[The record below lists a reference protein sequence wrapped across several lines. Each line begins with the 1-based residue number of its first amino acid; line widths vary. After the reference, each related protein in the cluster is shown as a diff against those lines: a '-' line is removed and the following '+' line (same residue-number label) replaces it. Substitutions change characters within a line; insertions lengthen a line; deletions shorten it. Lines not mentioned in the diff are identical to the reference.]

1 MKKSLLNP
9 LVDLGTASMLSPNP
23 FRSVLAYTIIVMAL
37 FCVPSY
43 FAIQSTI
50 MEEKYKATQEIVE
63 WVDAHEKSIFE
74 NEHFNIP
81 RSVRFRINIYDANH
95 QLLYKG
101 IGEPLSDFTFKV
113 RVVYPFLYY
122 QKEIKKER
130 ELLYLVVELQ
140 LNYAKIIFITTMLFF
155 IVLFLIYLMSN
166 VFIHSSIYPYKKM
179 QRYMNDF
186 FNDSMHELKTPLGV
200 ININV
205 ELLSHYVD
213 SSKHLQR
220 IKAATKQM
228 QMTYEDVE
236 YYIKHKKVTYN
247 KEPINLSEYLN
258 QRIAFFEDISIS
270 KSITLEHSVA
280 ENMMIYMSKVELQRI
295 IDNTLSNAIK
305 YSFFQ
310 GKVEIK
316 LYLKD
321 EDHCIL
327 SFQDYG
333 QGIKDL
339 YKVFQRFERED
350 SVQGG
355 FGLGLNI
362 VQNICNKND
371 IDINIE
377 SYENKGS
384 CFTYIFR
391 LDKKKLLDSVDD
403 DVTKGER

>member
-1 MKKSLLNP
+1 
-9 LVDLGTASMLSPNP
+9 MLSPNP
-23 FRSVLAYTIIVMAL
+23 FRSVLVYTLIVMAL

-50 MEEKYKATQEIVE
+50 MEEKYKATQEILE
-63 WVDAHEKSIFE
+63 WVNAHEKSVFE
-74 NEHFNIP
+74 QEHFEPP
-81 RSVRFRINIYDANH
+81 RSVRFHINIYSATH
-95 QLLYKG
+95 TLLYQG
-101 IGEPLSDFTFKV
+101 IHESLTDFNFKV
-113 RVVYPFLYY
+113 RVIYPFLYY
-122 QKEIKKER
+122 QKEIQKGS
-130 ELLYLVVELQ
+130 ELFYLVVELQ
-140 LNYAKIIFITTMLFF
+140 LNYAKIIFVTTMLFF
-155 IVLFLIYLMSN
+155 IVLFLVYLMSN
-166 VFIHSSIYPYKKM
+166 IFIHSSIYPYQKM

-205 ELLSHYVD
+205 ELLSSYID

-247 KEPINLSEYLN
+247 KEKLNLSEYLN
-258 QRIAFFEDISIS
+258 ARIAFFEDISAS
-270 KSITLEHSVA
+270 KSIVLEHQV
-280 ENMMIYMSKVELQRI
+280 EPDLMIYMSKVELQRI

-316 LYLKD
+316 LFFKD
-321 EDHCIL
+321 EEHCVL

-391 LDKKKLLDSVDD
+391 LDKKKLLDRVDD
-403 DVTKGER
+403 DEVKGER

>member
-1 MKKSLLNP
+1 
-9 LVDLGTASMLSPNP
+9 MLSLNP
-23 FRSVLAYTIIVMAL
+23 FRSVLVYTLIVMAL

-50 MEEKYKATQEIVE
+50 MEEKYKATQEILE
-63 WVDAHEKSIFE
+63 WVDAHERSIFE
-74 NEHFNIP
+74 KEYFDIP
-81 RSVRFRINIYDANH
+81 RSVRFHINIYDAMH
-95 QLLYKG
+95 QLRYQG
-101 IGEPLSDFTFKV
+101 IQESFTDLNFKV
-113 RVVYPFLYY
+113 RVIYPSLYY
-122 QKEIKKER
+122 QKKIQHEN

-205 ELLSHYVD
+205 ELLSSYVN
-213 SSKHLQR
+213 STKHLQR

-247 KEPINLSEYLN
+247 KERMNLSEYVN
-258 QRIAFFEDISIS
+258 QRIAFFEDIAVS
-270 KSITLEHSVA
+270 KSMILEHSV
-280 ENMMIYMSKVELQRI
+280 EPEMMIYMSKVELQRI

-310 GKVEIK
+310 GKIEIK
-316 LYLKD
+316 LLPKD
-321 EDHCIL
+321 DEHCVL

-371 IDINIE
+371 IDISIE
-377 SYENKGS
+377 SYENRGS
-384 CFTYIFR
+384 CFTYIFK

-403 DVTKGER
+403 EVIKGEE

>member
-1 MKKSLLNP
+1 
-9 LVDLGTASMLSPNP
+9 
-23 FRSVLAYTIIVMAL
+23 MAL

-205 ELLSHYVD
+205 ELLSHYVN

-270 KSITLEHSVA
+270 KMITLEHSVA

-403 DVTKGER
+403 DVMKGGK